1 MGLNK
6 LIKESPIA
14 SYGKAIRSAPR
25 EVIFN
30 RQLLLSCVLYA
41 MSAITA
47 TWDQGSA
54 SVVPS
59 LPGFQKHFGITS
71 GTDAKQIRT
80 FITIIYPGYAV
91 GAALSFFLNDRIG
104 RLWSFR
110 LYTLIWTIG
119 QLVACF
125 SPGLAG
131 LWAARIIS
139 GLGIGALTVTGPM
152 AICEL
157 APAEIRGLLTAWF
170 NVAMGI
176 SLVSSIFCVLGV
188 YQHIPTSKLQFQV
201 VWFSPCIYMA
211 LLVAASVFLCE
222 SPRWLFMVDRHEEAA
237 KVLVRIRGLPATHP
251 RVQLE
256 LREIEDSIRREKELY
271 HSDGLAGIIKETFT
285 VPSNLRRV
293 QQSLVSY
300 GLAQLS
306 GANSITSYF
315 VPILSL
321 MGLGGGPT
329 RSMFLSGMYGL
340 SKLFFTLIA
349 SFFFID
355 ALGRRKSLFV
365 GTFLQ
370 LISDIYVGVYI
381 KYKQESTVSGSASQ
395 GAIAFIFIHAF
406 GYAVACLLILPYVFG
421 AELWPNRI
429 RSFGGALSA
438 CFHWLFIYAFQSGLP
453 SLLSQTDNWGAFIF
467 FAGWCFIAMIY
478 VYLMVPELS
487 GLSVEEIDHLF
498 QGPWF
503 NAYKRSRKTH
513 VITSEQTDDL
523 EAISHETS
531 KAGVTTKE

>member
-1 MGLNK
+1 MGLK
-6 LIKESPIA
+6 YLIKASPIA
-14 SYGKAIRSAPR
+14 NYGKAIRGAPR

-41 MSAITA
+41 MSAIPASKLFTNSVFSSTMLTLA
-47 TWDQGSA
+47 VPAWDQGSA

-59 LPGFQKHFGITS
+59 LPGFQKHFGISS
-71 GTDAKQIRT
+71 GTDAKQIRN

-91 GAALSFFLNDRIG
+91 GAGLSFFLNDRIG

-110 LYTLIWTIG
+110 VYILVWTLG

-131 LWAARIIS
+131 LYSARIIS

-152 AICEL
+152 SIVEL

-176 SLVSSIFCVLGV
+176 SLVCSIFCVLGV
-188 YQHIPTSKLQFQV
+188 YQHISTSKLQFQV

-211 LLVAASVFLCE
+211 LLILASFFLCE
-222 SPRWLFMVDRHEEAA
+222 SPRWLFMVDRHDEAA
-237 KVLVRIRGLPATHP
+237 RVLVRLRGLPATHP

-370 LISDIYVGVYI
+370 LISDVYVGVYI
-381 KYKQESTVSGSASQ
+381 KYKQESSVSDSASQ

-406 GYAVACLLILPYVFG
+406 GYAVGKHCARCSLAQSNNAQAFSSSHMSSVLNSGQTAFDPSVVRFPPASIGSSSTHSKAACHLYSPRPITGELSSSLP
-421 AELWPNRI
+421 
-429 RSFGGALSA
+429 GGAS
-438 CFHWLFIYAFQSGLP
+438 
-453 SLLSQTDNWGAFIF
+453 SQ
-467 FAGWCFIAMIY
+467 
-478 VYLMVPELS
+478 
-487 GLSVEEIDHLF
+487 
-498 QGPWF
+498 
-503 NAYKRSRKTH
+503 
-513 VITSEQTDDL
+513 
-523 EAISHETS
+523 
-531 KAGVTTKE
+531 